1 MKTRAMHN
9 APFYLFV
16 AGAFT
21 FLTVPRMSQAGMFLD
36 GMIYAST
43 ARNLAAGI
51 GTFWF
56 PSYSAI
62 NPGFHEHPPLGF
74 ALQAVPFWLFGD
86 HLAVERAYA
95 VAVSALTGLLIVAI
109 WRHTVGDRAYDWLPL
124 VFWLLPSTVTW
135 AIINNLLETTQAMF
149 TTAAV
154 LSFVL
159 SLRHGIA
166 WSIVSGLCVVAAFL
180 VKGPSGFFPLAAP
193 LIAAAVIRASRA
205 AAIRSGLAMMGTVAA
220 AAAAVLSSGAARVA
234 LRTHWDVQV
243 LSSIAGARGGGRWAS
258 LSRHLGGG
266 IFLRMGGLL
275 LLAWLGRSRSHPSPR
290 GEAERQWVIFFWGV
304 ALSASLPLAIS
315 ARVSGHYLVPAI
327 PLFALAFAGM
337 ALPAIRTRFDAWRR
351 HAAVRRTFGAVG
363 GVLLVAAV
371 VIPVSGGAMERRDA
385 VWVSEYRSLASAV
398 PRGQTIG
405 TCEAVRM
412 EWGVHAYMQRFFRI
426 SLDAGPGTPRRYFL
440 RFTDRPCD
448 APPACRQIAATD
460 RLALLE
466 CLEQVASDK

>member
-1 MKTRAMHN
+1 MHN

-36 GMIYAST
+36 GMIYASI

-62 NPGFHEHPPLGF
+62 DPGFHEHPPLGF
-74 ALQAVPFWLFGD
+74 ALEAVPFWLFGD
-86 HLAVERAYA
+86 HLAVERAFSL
-95 VAVSALTGLLIVAI
+95 AVSALTGLLIVAI
-109 WRHTVGDRAYDWLPL
+109 WRHTVGQRAYDWLPL

-149 TTAAV
+149 TTAAI
-154 LSFVL
+154 LGIVL
-159 SLRHGIA
+159 SLRRGIA
-166 WSIVSGLCVVAAFL
+166 WAIVAGLCVVAAFL
-180 VKGPSGFFPLAAP
+180 VKGPGGFFPLAAP
-193 LIAAAVIRASRA
+193 FIAAAVMRASRA
-205 AAIRSGLAMMGTVAA
+205 AAIRSGLAMIGTVAA
-220 AAAAVLSSGAARVA
+220 AAAALLSSGPARVA
-234 LRTHWDVQV
+234 LRAYWDAQV

-258 LSRHLGGG
+258 LARHLGGG

-275 LLAWLGRSRSHPSPR
+275 LLAWLARSRRSPSPR
-290 GEAERQWVIFFWGV
+290 SEAERQWVMFFWGV

-327 PLFALAFAGM
+327 PFFALAFAGT
-337 ALPAIRTRFDAWRR
+337 ALPAIRPRFDAWRP
-351 HAAVRRTFGAVG
+351 HAGVRRTFGAVG
-363 GVLLVAAV
+363 VVLLAAAV
-371 VIPVSGGAMERRDA
+371 VIPISGGAMEPRDA
-385 VWVSEYRSLASAV
+385 AWVSEYRSLAGAL
-398 PRGQTIG
+398 PRRQTIG

-412 EWGVHAYMQRFFRI
+412 EWGVHAYMQRFFSL
-426 SLDAGPGTPRRYFL
+426 SLDAGPETPRRYFL
-440 RFTDRPCD
+440 RVTDRPCEG
-448 APPACRQIAATD
+448 PPACHEVAASA

-466 CLEQVASDK
+466 CLHQVAGGR